1 MLLGAL
7 GIGISFGL
15 QAITNNFI
23 SGLIIF
29 FERPI
34 KIGDRIQ
41 IGEVIGTVTDIS
53 LRATTVVTSDN
64 IAVIVPNSQ
73 FITSNIVNW
82 SVPDTTVGLSFP
94 VTVSAKADPETV
106 QEVLLSVLKKQR
118 GVLKDPPPSVHFEEM
133 SHNSMK
139 FSLSV
144 ATRDYMT
151 NPEELRSEINF
162 AVSRALK
169 GGNVEVRFPRA
180 KSQTFKVPPP
190 ASQTG

>member
-1 MLLGAL
+1 M
-7 GIGISFGL
+7 
-15 QAITNNFI
+15 
-23 SGLIIF
+23 
-29 FERPI
+29 
-34 KIGDRIQ
+34 
-41 IGEVIGTVTDIS
+41 TDIS
-53 LRATTVVTSDN
+53 LRATTVFTSDN

-82 SVPDTTVGLSFP
+82 SLPDTTVGVSFP

-151 NPEELRSEINF
+151 NPEKLRSEINF

-169 GGNVEVRFPRA
+169 GGNVEVRIPPA